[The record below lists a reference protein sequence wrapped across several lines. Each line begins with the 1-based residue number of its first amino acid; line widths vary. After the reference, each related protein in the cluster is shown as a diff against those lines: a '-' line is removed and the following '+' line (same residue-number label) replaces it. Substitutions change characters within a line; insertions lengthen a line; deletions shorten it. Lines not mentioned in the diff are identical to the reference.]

1 MIPVALLVLVVAL
14 DRLLASER
22 WPQLDGIRAR
32 WRRLKP
38 RARAYVRAAPGTCVY
53 LFILLITTW
62 VLQTSSSGIARQL
75 LLERSTNLHQLAR
88 DPVRVLFASAFWVES
103 GGELFVWAVLFTLV
117 VAPVEQRLGTGR
129 TAAVFAA
136 GHVGAT
142 LLTAAG
148 LWAALRLDL
157 VESSVVNA
165 RDVGAS
171 YGFFAVAAV
180 LAYLLASRWRLPWAA
195 VLAAFVGL
203 SLAFGPSFTDFGH
216 VLALAIGFAC
226 YPLARASRARA
237 PSRA

>member
-22 WPQLDGIRAR
+22 WPQLDPARAR
-32 WRRLKP
+32 WRRAAP
-38 RARAYVRAAPGTCVY
+38 RARAYVRSAPGTYVY
-53 LFILLITTW
+53 LFVLLITTW
-62 VLQTSSSGIARQL
+62 VLQTSSSGIAQQL

-103 GGELFVWAVLFTLV
+103 VGELLVWAVLFTLV
-117 VAPVEQRLGTGR
+117 VAPVERRLGTGR
-129 TAAVFAA
+129 AATVFVA

-148 LWAALRLDL
+148 LWAALRVDA

-171 YGFFAVAAV
+171 YGFVAVAAV
-180 LAYLLASRWRLPWAA
+180 LALLLGSRRGLALTA
-195 VLAAFVGL
+195 VLAAFVGV
-203 SLAFGPSFTDFGH
+203 SFAIGPSFTDFGH
-216 VLALAIGFAC
+216 VIALAIGLAC
-226 YPLARASRARA
+226 YPLVRTSRA
-237 PSRA
+237 PSRG